1 MTRQEAIQR
10 AKSNIILNMAH
21 FLDTSNVTN
30 SVANFVANN
39 IDYAPAS
46 DCDKIKSEI
55 DSLIKR
61 LETMKALVEE
71 SKQGII
77 ESECF

>member
-10 AKSNIILNMAH
+10 AKTNIILNMARL
-21 FLDTSNVTN
+21 LDTSNVTN

-39 IDYAPAS
+39 IDYAPAR
-46 DCDKIKSEI
+46 DCNKIKSEI

-61 LETMKALVEE
+61 LEMMKALVED

-77 ESECF
+77 EADE